1 VGLRGVPKMANSEV
15 GEKKSHK
22 QQLLELLENRPKIYS
37 DAVKWTLAR
46 WSGISLSSLFKNYPQ
61 LNRESMINELKDDD
75 CFRIINDPEED
86 SEVIIQL
93 TEKGRDEIIGLF
105 YSKSEQRKLKS
116 LFKKVDPF
124 MSSIKEDDG
133 NTQEKIKP

>member
-1 VGLRGVPKMANSEV
+1 MANSEV

-46 WSGISLSSLFKNYPQ
+46 WSGISLSSLFENYPQ
-61 LNRESMINELKDDD
+61 LNRESMLNELKDDD
-75 CFRIINDPEED
+75 CFRIINDPEKG
-86 SEVIIQL
+86 SEFIIQL

-105 YSKSEQRKLKS
+105 YSKSEQRKLKCI
-116 LFKKVDPF
+116 FKKVDPF